1 MNTYFSAPSHRPYYA
16 IMVISSVTDLRSR
29 SRYANQIAQTN
40 LYYNICLPADT
51 AALTAVRRLQ
61 DLQSN
66 NVTLC

>member
-40 LYYNICLPADT
+40 LYYNICLPAAHSSADGGK
-51 AALTAVRRLQ
+51 AATGPPE
-61 DLQSN
+61 
-66 NVTLC
+66 